1 MNLDKSNIGLLDS
14 LKIPVDNSR
23 IKVDIN
29 VLKSR
34 VKEEERRENKV
45 NYIFFGIAL
54 SFILTV
60 GIILSL

>member
-1 MNLDKSNIGLLDS
+1 MNLDKNNIDLLDS

-34 VKEEERRENKV
+34 VKEEERKETKV
-45 NYIFFGIAL
+45 NYFF
-54 SFILTV
+54 FV
-60 GIILSL
+60 